1 MAANAFDFRF
11 RIIFGVNVLF
21 HVGKFIILA
30 LTCQLMRIL
39 LLSVRSM
46 ITNKNSVKNNI
57 LESDLENMA
66 SSGVHLGSLRHYSH
80 PKMKPYV
87 WSGKN
92 VFQII
97 DLQKSKKMLVEA
109 INFLTSVKKKG
120 GMILF
125 VGTGL
130 AAKDIVKSVAEE
142 LNMPYVVERWLGGT
156 LTNFPT
162 VSRRIDYLKN
172 LENQKKSG
180 EFEKYT
186 KYETL
191 KLEKKI
197 IKLKKYLSGLL
208 NLNRLPDAVWVSS
221 GNYDKIAA
229 VEAIKKS
236 IPVTGIVNT
245 NSNPAL
251 FNYPI
256 PANDTALNSVSFI
269 LDSVKDALI
278 NVKVETIS
286 PEDKSK

>member
-1 MAANAFDFRF
+1 MAANAFNFRF

-130 AAKDIVKSVAEE
+130 AAKDIVKNVAEE

-162 VSRRIDYLKN
+162 ISRRIDYLKN

-197 IKLKKYLSGLL
+197 IKLNKYLNGLL

-245 NSNPAL
+245 NSDPAL

-256 PANDTALNSVSFI
+256 PANDIALNSVSFI
-269 LDSVKDALI
+269 LNSVKDALI
-278 NVKVETIS
+278 SVKSEIIPS
-286 PEDKSK
+286 DK

>member
-1 MAANAFDFRF
+1 MATNAFDFRF
-11 RIIFGVNVLF
+11 RIIFWVNVLF

-30 LTCQLMRIL
+30 LTCQLTRIL

-46 ITNKNSVKNNI
+46 ITNKNSAKNNI
-57 LESDLENMA
+57 LEPDLESMA

-97 DLQKSKKMLVEA
+97 DLQKSRNMLIEA
-109 INFLTSVKKKG
+109 VDFLISVKKKG

-130 AAKDIVKSVAEE
+130 AAKDIVKNVAEE

-162 VSRRIDYLKN
+162 ISRRIDYLKN

-245 NSNPAL
+245 NSDPAL

-256 PANDTALNSVSFI
+256 PANDIALSSVSFI
-269 LDSVKDALI
+269 LNSVKDALI
-278 NVKVETIS
+278 SVKSEIIPS
-286 PEDKSK
+286 DK

>member
-1 MAANAFDFRF
+1 MAANAFNFRF
-11 RIIFGVNVLF
+11 RIIFWVNVLF

-30 LTCQLMRIL
+30 LTCQLTRIL

-130 AAKDIVKSVAEE
+130 AAKDIVKNVAEE

-162 VSRRIDYLKN
+162 ISRRIDYLKN

-191 KLEKKI
+191 KLEEKI
-197 IKLKKYLSGLL
+197 IKLKKYLGGLL

-245 NSNPAL
+245 NSDPAL

-256 PANDTALNSVSFI
+256 PANDIALNSVSFI
-269 LDSVKDALI
+269 LNSVKDALI
-278 NVKVETIS
+278 SVKSEIIPS
-286 PEDKSK
+286 DK

>member
-11 RIIFGVNVLF
+11 RIIFGVDVLF

-130 AAKDIVKSVAEE
+130 AAKDIVKNVAEE

-162 VSRRIDYLKN
+162 ISRRIDYLKN
-172 LENQKKSG
+172 LENQKQSG

-186 KYETL
+186 KYEVS
-191 KLEKKI
+191 KLEEKI

-236 IPVTGIVNT
+236 IPVAGIVNT
-245 NSNPAL
+245 NSDPAL

-269 LDSVKDALI
+269 LNSVKDALI
-278 NVKVETIS
+278 NVKSETIPS
-286 PEDKSK
+286 DK

>member
-1 MAANAFDFRF
+1 MTADE
-11 RIIFGVNVLF
+11 
-21 HVGKFIILA
+21 
-30 LTCQLMRIL
+30 
-39 LLSVRSM
+39 
-46 ITNKNSVKNNI
+46 NKIKNKHN
-57 LESDLENMA
+57 LESMA

-87 WSGKN
+87 WSGKSA
-92 VFQII
+92 FQII
-97 DLQKSKKMLVEA
+97 DLQKSNDMLIEA
-109 INFLTSVKKKG
+109 VNFLVSIKKKG
-120 GMILF
+120 GIILF

-130 AAKDIVKSVAEE
+130 AAKNIVKSVAEE

-162 VSRRIDYLKN
+162 ISQRINYLKN
-172 LENQKKSG
+172 LENQKQSG

-191 KLEKKI
+191 KLEEKI

-236 IPVTGIVNT
+236 ISVIGIVNT
-245 NSNPAL
+245 NSNPSL

-269 LDSVKDALI
+269 LNSVKDALI
-278 NVKVETIS
+278 NVKSEIMPS
-286 PEDKSK
+286 DK

>member
-1 MAANAFDFRF
+1 MAANAFNFRF

-97 DLQKSKKMLVEA
+97 DLQKSKEMLVEA

-130 AAKDIVKSVAEE
+130 AAKDIVKNVAEE

-162 VSRRIDYLKN
+162 ISRRIDYLKN
-172 LENQKKSG
+172 LENQKQSG

-236 IPVTGIVNT
+236 IPVAGIVNT
-245 NSNPAL
+245 NSDPAL

-269 LDSVKDALI
+269 LNSVKDALI
-278 NVKVETIS
+278 NVKSETIPS
-286 PEDKSK
+286 DK

>member
-1 MAANAFDFRF
+1 MAANAFNFRF

-97 DLQKSKKMLVEA
+97 DLQKSKEMLVEA

-162 VSRRIDYLKN
+162 ISRRIDYLKN

-245 NSNPAL
+245 NSDPAL

-256 PANDTALNSVSFI
+256 PANDIALSSVSFI
-269 LDSVKDALI
+269 LNSVKDALI
-278 NVKVETIS
+278 SVKSEIIPS
-286 PEDKSK
+286 DK

>member
-11 RIIFGVNVLF
+11 RIIFGVDVLF

-97 DLQKSKKMLVEA
+97 DLQKSKEMLVEA

-130 AAKDIVKSVAEE
+130 AAKDIVKNVAEE

-162 VSRRIDYLKN
+162 ISRRIDYLKN
-172 LENQKKSG
+172 LENQKQSG

-186 KYETL
+186 KYEVL
-191 KLEKKI
+191 KLEEKI
-197 IKLKKYLSGLL
+197 IKLKKYLGGLL

-236 IPVTGIVNT
+236 IPVAGIVNT
-245 NSNPAL
+245 NSDPAL

-269 LDSVKDALI
+269 LNSVKDALI
-278 NVKVETIS
+278 NVKSETIPS
-286 PEDKSK
+286 DK

>member
-130 AAKDIVKSVAEE
+130 AAKDIVKNVAEE

-162 VSRRIDYLKN
+162 ISRRIDYLKN

-236 IPVTGIVNT
+236 IPVAGIVNT
-245 NSNPAL
+245 NSDPAL

-269 LDSVKDALI
+269 LNSVKDALI
-278 NVKVETIS
+278 NVKSETIPS
-286 PEDKSK
+286 DK